1 MSDET
6 TRQQEASPLAAAS
19 ARLEAALERL
29 DETVAARL
37 AAERSGAAP
46 TGADEE
52 VRAALDAARAE
63 NERLQSLAATVS
75 QRLDG
80 TIARLRRV
88 LED

>member
-6 TRQQEASPLAAAS
+6 TSQQEASPLAAAS
-19 ARLEAALERL
+19 ARLEAALEHL

-63 NERLQSLAATVS
+63 NERLQSLTASVS